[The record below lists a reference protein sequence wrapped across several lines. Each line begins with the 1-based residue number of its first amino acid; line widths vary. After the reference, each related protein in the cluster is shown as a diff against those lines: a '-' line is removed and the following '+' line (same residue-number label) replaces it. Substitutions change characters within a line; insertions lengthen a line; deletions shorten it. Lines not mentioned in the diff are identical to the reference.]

1 MKLKMLLMSAAVALT
16 ACAGAAASDG
26 GYTLT
31 LPLSPEDDDATVF
44 IVNYDNGA
52 KIDSVTVEDGR
63 AVFKG
68 SVDEPVM
75 ARLTMDGQRM
85 GTFILENGDLTM
97 VPQKG
102 ISSPLNDNLTA
113 IQQELSA
120 IVQQYRALPDDSASM
135 ARGAELEKQYND
147 VVEKTI
153 VENAGNPVGYYFF
166 MNKAYEYS
174 LPELKDALEKYP
186 AFKKY
191 ERVNKL
197 VEAAENKARTQPG
210 NKFVDFE
217 IANDS
222 TVQRLSDYVGKGKY
236 VLVDFWASWCGPC
249 IRETKVIK
257 EILQEYGPKGLQ
269 VLGVAV
275 WDEPQNTLDAIEKH
289 QLPWPQILNAQT
301 VPTDLYGISGIPCII
316 LFGPDGTIISRD
328 KQDAELKADVARVF
342 EK

>member
-1 MKLKMLLMSAAVALT
+1 MSAAVALT

-102 ISSPLNDNLTA
+102 ISSPLNDKLTA

-147 VVEKTI
+147 IVEKTI

>member
-1 MKLKMLLMSAAVALT
+1 MLLMSAAVALT

-102 ISSPLNDNLTA
+102 ISSPLNDKLTA

-147 VVEKTI
+147 IVEKTI

>member
-102 ISSPLNDNLTA
+102 ISSPLNDKLTA

-147 VVEKTI
+147 IVEKTI

-197 VEAAENKARTQPG
+197 VEAAENKTRTQPG

>member
-1 MKLKMLLMSAAVALT
+1 MKLKMLLISAAVALT

-102 ISSPLNDNLTA
+102 ISSPLNDKLTA

>member
-26 GYTLT
+26 AYTLT
-31 LPLSPEDDDATVF
+31 LPLTPDEDDATVF

-52 KIDSVTVEDGR
+52 KIDSVTVTDGK
-63 AVFKG
+63 AVFSG
-68 SVDEPVM
+68 SVSEPVL
-75 ARLTMDGQRM
+75 ARLVMDGQRM

-102 ISSPLNDNLTA
+102 VSSPMNDHLA
-113 IQQELSA
+113 DMQKQLGE
-120 IVQQYRALPDDSASM
+120 IVQQYRALPDDSASV
-135 ARGAELEKQYND
+135 AKGAELEARYNAI
-147 VVEKTI
+147 VEKAI
-153 VENAGNPVGYYFF
+153 DDNKDNPIGYYFF

-174 LPELKDALEKYP
+174 LPELNAALDKYP
-186 AFKKY
+186 SFKKY

-197 VEAAENKARTQPG
+197 VEAAQNKARTQPG

-217 IANDS
+217 VANDS

-249 IRETKVIK
+249 IRETQVIK
-257 EILQEYGPKGLQ
+257 EILQEYGPKGLE

-275 WDEPQNTLDAIEKH
+275 WDEPQNTLQAIEKH

-301 VPTDLYGISGIPCII
+301 IPTDLYGISGIPCII

-342 EK
+342 DK

>member
-102 ISSPLNDNLTA
+102 ISSPLNDKLTA

-147 VVEKTI
+147 IVEKTI

>member
-26 GYTLT
+26 AYTLT
-31 LPLSPEDDDATVF
+31 LPLTPDEDDATVF

-52 KIDSVTVEDGR
+52 KIDSVTVTDGK
-63 AVFKG
+63 AVFSG
-68 SVDEPVM
+68 SVSEPVL
-75 ARLTMDGQRM
+75 ARLVMDGQRM

-97 VPQKG
+97 VPRKG
-102 ISSPLNDNLTA
+102 VSSPMNDRLA
-113 IQQELSA
+113 DMQKQLGE
-120 IVQQYRALPDDSASM
+120 IVQQYRALPDDSASVTK
-135 ARGAELEKQYND
+135 GAELEARYNAI
-147 VVEKTI
+147 VEKAI
-153 VENAGNPVGYYFF
+153 DDNKDNPIGYYFF

-174 LPELKDALEKYP
+174 LPELKAALDKYP
-186 AFKKY
+186 SFKKY

-197 VEAAENKARTQPG
+197 VEAAQNKARTQPG

-217 IANDS
+217 VANDS

-249 IRETKVIK
+249 IRETQVIK
-257 EILQEYGPKGLQ
+257 EILQEYGPKGLE

-275 WDEPQNTLDAIEKH
+275 WDEPQNTLQAIEKH

-301 VPTDLYGISGIPCII
+301 IPTELYGISGIPCII

-342 EK
+342 DK

>member
-102 ISSPLNDNLTA
+102 ISSPLNDKLTA

-174 LPELKDALEKYP
+174 LPELKDALEKNP

-249 IRETKVIK
+249 IRETKVLK

>member
-102 ISSPLNDNLTA
+102 ISSPLNDKLTA

-147 VVEKTI
+147 IVEKTI

-236 VLVDFWASWCGPC
+236 VLVDFWATWCGPC

>member
-16 ACAGAAASDG
+16 ACAGAAAYDG
-26 GYTLT
+26 GYSLS
-31 LPLSPEDDDATVF
+31 LPLSGEDDDATVF

-102 ISSPLNDNLTA
+102 ISSPLNDKLTA

-147 VVEKTI
+147 IVEKTI

>member
-102 ISSPLNDNLTA
+102 ISSPLNDKLTA

-120 IVQQYRALPDDSASM
+120 IVQQCRALPDDSASM

-147 VVEKTI
+147 IVEKTI

>member
-102 ISSPLNDNLTA
+102 ISSPLNDKLAA

-147 VVEKTI
+147 IVEKTI

>member
-102 ISSPLNDNLTA
+102 ISSPLNDKLTA

-153 VENAGNPVGYYFF
+153 VENAGTPVGY
-166 MNKAYEYS
+166 
-174 LPELKDALEKYP
+174 
-186 AFKKY
+186 
-191 ERVNKL
+191 
-197 VEAAENKARTQPG
+197 
-210 NKFVDFE
+210 
-217 IANDS
+217 
-222 TVQRLSDYVGKGKY
+222 
-236 VLVDFWASWCGPC
+236 
-249 IRETKVIK
+249 
-257 EILQEYGPKGLQ
+257 
-269 VLGVAV
+269 
-275 WDEPQNTLDAIEKH
+275 
-289 QLPWPQILNAQT
+289 
-301 VPTDLYGISGIPCII
+301 
-316 LFGPDGTIISRD
+316 
-328 KQDAELKADVARVF
+328 
-342 EK
+342 

>member
-1 MKLKMLLMSAAVALT
+1 MLLMSAAVALT

-85 GTFILENGDLTM
+85 GTYILENGDLTM

-102 ISSPLNDNLTA
+102 ISSPLNDKLTA

>member
-102 ISSPLNDNLTA
+102 ISSPLNDKLNA

-147 VVEKTI
+147 IVEKTI

>member
-31 LPLSPEDDDATVF
+31 LPLSPEDVDATVF

-102 ISSPLNDNLTA
+102 ISSPLNDKLTA

-147 VVEKTI
+147 IVEKTI

>member
-102 ISSPLNDNLTA
+102 ISSPLNDKLTA

-147 VVEKTI
+147 IVEKTI

-301 VPTDLYGISGIPCII
+301 VPTDLYGISGIP
-316 LFGPDGTIISRD
+316 
-328 KQDAELKADVARVF
+328 A
-342 EK
+342 

>member
-102 ISSPLNDNLTA
+102 ISSPLNDKLTA

-275 WDEPQNTLDAIEKH
+275 WDEPQNTLEAIEKH

>member
-1 MKLKMLLMSAAVALT
+1 MLLMSAAVALT

-102 ISSPLNDNLTA
+102 ISSPLNDKLTA

>member
-26 GYTLT
+26 AYTLT
-31 LPLSPEDDDATVF
+31 LPLTPDEDDATVF

-52 KIDSVTVEDGR
+52 KIDSVTVTDGK
-63 AVFKG
+63 AVFSG
-68 SVDEPVM
+68 SVSEPVL
-75 ARLTMDGQRM
+75 ARLVMDGQRM

-97 VPQKG
+97 VPRKG
-102 ISSPLNDNLTA
+102 VSSPMNDRLA
-113 IQQELSA
+113 DMQKQLGE
-120 IVQQYRALPDDSASM
+120 IVQQYRALPDDSASVTK
-135 ARGAELEKQYND
+135 GAELEARYNAI
-147 VVEKTI
+147 VEKAI
-153 VENAGNPVGYYFF
+153 DDNKDNPIGYYFF

-174 LPELKDALEKYP
+174 LPELKAALDKYP
-186 AFKKY
+186 SFKKY

-197 VEAAENKARTQPG
+197 VEAAQNKARTQPG

-217 IANDS
+217 VANDS

-249 IRETKVIK
+249 IRETQVIK
-257 EILQEYGPKGLQ
+257 EILQEYGPKGLE

-275 WDEPQNTLDAIEKH
+275 WDEPQNTLQAIEKH

-301 VPTDLYGISGIPCII
+301 IPTDLYGIYGIPCII

-342 EK
+342 DK

>member
-31 LPLSPEDDDATVF
+31 LPLSPEDDDATVL

-102 ISSPLNDNLTA
+102 ISSPLNDKLTA

-328 KQDAELKADVARVF
+328 KHDAELKADVARVF

>member
-26 GYTLT
+26 AYTLT
-31 LPLSPEDDDATVF
+31 LPLTPDEDDATVF

-52 KIDSVTVEDGR
+52 KIDSVTVTDGK
-63 AVFKG
+63 AVFSG
-68 SVDEPVM
+68 SVSEPVL
-75 ARLTMDGQRM
+75 ARLVMDGQRM

-97 VPQKG
+97 VPRKG
-102 ISSPLNDNLTA
+102 VSSPMNDRLA
-113 IQQELSA
+113 DMQKQLGE
-120 IVQQYRALPDDSASM
+120 IVQQYRALPDDSASVTK
-135 ARGAELEKQYND
+135 GAELEARYNAI
-147 VVEKTI
+147 VEKAI
-153 VENAGNPVGYYFF
+153 DDNKDNPIGYYFF

-174 LPELKDALEKYP
+174 LPELKAALDKYP
-186 AFKKY
+186 SFKKY

-197 VEAAENKARTQPG
+197 VEAAQNKARTQPG

-217 IANDS
+217 VANDS

-249 IRETKVIK
+249 IRETQVIK
-257 EILQEYGPKGLQ
+257 EILQEYGPKGLE

-275 WDEPQNTLDAIEKH
+275 WDEPQNTLQAIEKH

-301 VPTDLYGISGIPCII
+301 IPTDLYGISGIPCII

-342 EK
+342 DK

>member
-16 ACAGAAASDG
+16 ACAGAADSDG

-31 LPLSPEDDDATVF
+31 LPLSPVDDDATLF
-44 IVNYDNGA
+44 IVKYDNGA

-102 ISSPLNDNLTA
+102 ISSPLNDKLTA

-147 VVEKTI
+147 IVEKTI

>member
-102 ISSPLNDNLTA
+102 ISSPLNDKLTA

-120 IVQQYRALPDDSASM
+120 IVQQYRALPDNSASM

-147 VVEKTI
+147 IVEKTI

>member
-1 MKLKMLLMSAAVALT
+1 
-16 ACAGAAASDG
+16 
-26 GYTLT
+26 
-31 LPLSPEDDDATVF
+31 
-44 IVNYDNGA
+44 
-52 KIDSVTVEDGR
+52 
-63 AVFKG
+63 
-68 SVDEPVM
+68 M

-102 ISSPLNDNLTA
+102 ISSPLNDKLTA

-147 VVEKTI
+147 IVEKTI
-153 VENAGNPVGYYFF
+153 VESAGNPVGYYFF

>member
-26 GYTLT
+26 TYTLT
-31 LPLSPEDDDATVF
+31 LPLTPDEDDATVF

-52 KIDSVTVEDGR
+52 KIDSVTVTDGK
-63 AVFKG
+63 AVFSG
-68 SVDEPVM
+68 SVSEPVL
-75 ARLTMDGQRM
+75 ARLVMDGQRM

-97 VPQKG
+97 VPRKG
-102 ISSPLNDNLTA
+102 VSSPMNDRLA
-113 IQQELSA
+113 DMQKQLGE
-120 IVQQYRALPDDSASM
+120 IVQQYRALPDDSASVTK
-135 ARGAELEKQYND
+135 GAELEARYNAI
-147 VVEKTI
+147 VEKAI
-153 VENAGNPVGYYFF
+153 DDNKDNPIGYYFF

-174 LPELKDALEKYP
+174 LPELKAALDKYP
-186 AFKKY
+186 SFKKY

-197 VEAAENKARTQPG
+197 VEAAQNKARTQPG

-217 IANDS
+217 VANDS

-249 IRETKVIK
+249 IRETQVIK
-257 EILQEYGPKGLQ
+257 EILQEYGPKGLE

-275 WDEPQNTLDAIEKH
+275 WDEPQNTLQAIEKH

-301 VPTDLYGISGIPCII
+301 IPTDLYGISGIPCII

-342 EK
+342 DK

>member
-1 MKLKMLLMSAAVALT
+1 MLLMSAAVALT

-102 ISSPLNDNLTA
+102 ISSPLNDKLTA

-120 IVQQYRALPDDSASM
+120 IVQRSPTIPPLWHVAPSWRSSTTMLWRRPSWRMPGTLSA
-135 ARGAELEKQYND
+135 
-147 VVEKTI
+147 TI
-153 VENAGNPVGYYFF
+153 
-166 MNKAYEYS
+166 S
-174 LPELKDALEKYP
+174 
-186 AFKKY
+186 
-191 ERVNKL
+191 
-197 VEAAENKARTQPG
+197 
-210 NKFVDFE
+210 
-217 IANDS
+217 S
-222 TVQRLSDYVGKGKY
+222 
-236 VLVDFWASWCGPC
+236 
-249 IRETKVIK
+249 
-257 EILQEYGPKGLQ
+257 
-269 VLGVAV
+269 
-275 WDEPQNTLDAIEKH
+275 
-289 QLPWPQILNAQT
+289 
-301 VPTDLYGISGIPCII
+301 
-316 LFGPDGTIISRD
+316 
-328 KQDAELKADVARVF
+328 
-342 EK
+342 

>member
-16 ACAGAAASDG
+16 SCAGAAASDG
-26 GYTLT
+26 AYTLT
-31 LPLSPEDDDATVF
+31 LPLTPDEDDATVF

-52 KIDSVTVEDGR
+52 KIDSVTVTDGK
-63 AVFKG
+63 AVFSG
-68 SVDEPVM
+68 SVSEPVL
-75 ARLTMDGQRM
+75 ARLVMDGQRM

-102 ISSPLNDNLTA
+102 VSSPMNDRLA
-113 IQQELSA
+113 DMQKELGE
-120 IVQQYRALPDDSASM
+120 IVQQYRALPDDSASV
-135 ARGAELEKQYND
+135 AKGAELEARYNAI
-147 VVEKTI
+147 VEKAI
-153 VENAGNPVGYYFF
+153 DDNKDNPIGYYFF

-174 LPELKDALEKYP
+174 LPELNAALDKYP
-186 AFKKY
+186 SFKKY

-197 VEAAENKARTQPG
+197 VEAAQNKARTQPG

-217 IANDS
+217 VANDS

-249 IRETKVIK
+249 IRETQVIK
-257 EILQEYGPKGLQ
+257 EILQEYGPKGLE

-275 WDEPQNTLDAIEKH
+275 WDEPQNTLQAIEKH

-301 VPTDLYGISGIPCII
+301 IPTDLYGISGIPCII

-342 EK
+342 DK

>member
-16 ACAGAAASDG
+16 ACSGAAASDG
-26 GYTLT
+26 AYTLT
-31 LPLSPEDDDATVF
+31 LPLTPDEDDATVF

-52 KIDSVTVEDGR
+52 KIDSVTVTDGK

-68 SVDEPVM
+68 TVSEPVL
-75 ARLTMDGQRM
+75 ARLVMDGQRM
-85 GTFILENGDLTM
+85 GTFILEEGELTM

-102 ISSPLNDNLTA
+102 VSSPMNDRVTDTQKQLG
-113 IQQELSA
+113 E
-120 IVQQYRALPDDSASM
+120 IVQQYRALPDDSASVAKGKALE
-135 ARGAELEKQYND
+135 ARYNAI
-147 VVEKTI
+147 VEKAI
-153 VENAGNPVGYYFF
+153 DDNKDNPVGYFFF

-174 LPELKDALEKYP
+174 LPELREALEKYP

-191 ERVNKL
+191 ERVGKL
-197 VEAAENKARTQPG
+197 LEAAENKARTQPG

-217 IANDS
+217 VAGDS

-257 EILQEYGPKGLQ
+257 EILEEYGPKGLQ

-275 WDEPQNTLDAIEKH
+275 WDEPQNTLQAIEKH
-289 QLPWPQILNAQT
+289 QLPWTQIINAQT
-301 VPTDLYGISGIPCII
+301 IPTDLYGISGIPCII
-316 LFGPDGTIISRD
+316 LFGPDGTILSRD
-328 KQDAELKADVARVF
+328 KQDADLKADVAKAF
-342 EK
+342 DK

>member
-102 ISSPLNDNLTA
+102 ISSPLNDKLTA

-275 WDEPQNTLDAIEKH
+275 WDEPQNTLDAIEKY

>member
-52 KIDSVTVEDGR
+52 KLDSVTVEDGR

-102 ISSPLNDNLTA
+102 ISSPLNDKLTA

-147 VVEKTI
+147 IVEKTI

-197 VEAAENKARTQPG
+197 VAAENKARTQPG
-210 NKFVDFE
+210 NKVVDFE

>member
-102 ISSPLNDNLTA
+102 ISSPLNDTLTA

-147 VVEKTI
+147 IVEKTI

-222 TVQRLSDYVGKGKY
+222 TVQRISDYVGKGKY

>member
-1 MKLKMLLMSAAVALT
+1 MLLMSAAVALT

-102 ISSPLNDNLTA
+102 ISSPLNDKLTA

-147 VVEKTI
+147 IVEKTI

-197 VEAAENKARTQPG
+197 VEAAENKTRTQPG

>member
-102 ISSPLNDNLTA
+102 ISSPLNDKLTA

-147 VVEKTI
+147 IVEKTI

-328 KQDAELKADVARVF
+328 KHDAELKADVARVF

>member
-102 ISSPLNDNLTA
+102 ISSPLNDTLTA

-147 VVEKTI
+147 IVEKTI

>member
-102 ISSPLNDNLTA
+102 ISSPLNDKLTA

>member
-102 ISSPLNDNLTA
+102 ISSPLNDKLTA

-147 VVEKTI
+147 IVEKTI

-249 IRETKVIK
+249 IRETNVIK

>member
-44 IVNYDNGA
+44 SVNYDNGA
-52 KIDSVTVEDGR
+52 NIDSVTVEDGR
-63 AVFKG
+63 AVFTG

-102 ISSPLNDNLTA
+102 ISSPLNDKLTA

-147 VVEKTI
+147 IVEKTI

>member
-1 MKLKMLLMSAAVALT
+1 MLLMSAAVALT

-102 ISSPLNDNLTA
+102 ISSPLNDKLTA

-147 VVEKTI
+147 IVEKTI

-328 KQDAELKADVARVF
+328 KHDAELKADVARVF

>member
-102 ISSPLNDNLTA
+102 ISSPLNDKLTA

-147 VVEKTI
+147 IVEKTI

-197 VEAAENKARTQPG
+197 VEAAESKARTQPG